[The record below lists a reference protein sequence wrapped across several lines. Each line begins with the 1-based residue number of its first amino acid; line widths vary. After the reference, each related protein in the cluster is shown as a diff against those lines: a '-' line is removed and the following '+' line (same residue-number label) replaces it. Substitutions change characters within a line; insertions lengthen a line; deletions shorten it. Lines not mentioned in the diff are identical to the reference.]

1 MQAIRWAGAVTPAA
15 QLGRKALRW
24 LRRAGRGVVLVAV
37 AGGVVGCAAPKYTVD
52 DGRRVNEALLSQIR
66 AFGEGER
73 ALRPAIARSAQLA
86 DPDCDKQWELPFSVA
101 TSEAWEADDRVA
113 WVRALGVDER
123 LTVVAATAESP
134 LQPGERIAEVDGVRR
149 ELEAERLSLMM
160 VKARD
165 FGQPFTVVT
174 AAGRRVR
181 VAPFKV
187 CRGYT
192 RLAPPNSPQTQD
204 YHWLL
209 SLHPLQVAQTR
220 LTEDEALWAVLWTQ
234 GLSEEGGARMKAYHY
249 TTSVLGTLYNLATLA
264 TGLKGAAMAADA
276 AIKAAQ
282 SAAAKVATDVIKGQ
296 LMDQARV
303 YSAQKAREGL
313 SDAADRMSRQQV
325 LEFMQRAAS
334 NRGALTGV
342 ARIGATVF
350 DRADAWALERV
361 ARLHANPLAGFS
373 LHQKMVEQGFSDN
386 AFALDVERLGAMTK
400 LAEARGLG
408 EQVAA
413 ILKGVKAA
421 DIEFALTGMPLATAP
436 KAFRYED
443 AAEAGTG
450 GPFAYGLINAML
462 GMPVE
467 SKGAP

>member
-1 MQAIRWAGAVTPAA
+1 MQATRSGLWVLGWPRLAAWCLGWALLT
-15 QLGRKALRW
+15 ALT
-24 LRRAGRGVVLVAV
+24 
-37 AGGVVGCAAPKYTVD
+37 GCAAPKYTLD
-52 DGRRVNEALLSQIR
+52 DGRSVNEALLSQIR
-66 AFGEGER
+66 AYGEGER
-73 ALRPAIARSAQLA
+73 VLRPAIARSAQLA

-101 TSEAWEADDRVA
+101 TSEAWDADDRVA

-123 LTVVAATAESP
+123 LTVVAATADSP
-134 LQPGERIAEVDGVRR
+134 LQPGERIAEVDGIRR
-149 ELEAERLSLMM
+149 DGEAERMSLL
-160 VKARD
+160 VVQARD
-165 FGQPFTVVT
+165 HGQPFTVVT
-174 AAGRRVR
+174 AAGRRAR
-181 VAPFKV
+181 VAPFEV

-209 SLHPLQVAQTR
+209 SLHPLQVAQSR

-249 TTSVLGTLYNLATLA
+249 TTSVLGTLYNVATLA

-276 AIKAAQ
+276 ALKAAQ
-282 SAAAKVATDVIKGQ
+282 SAAAKLATDVLKQQ
-296 LMDQARV
+296 LIDQARQFA
-303 YSAQKAREGL
+303 AQKAREGL
-313 SDAADRMSRQQV
+313 ADVADRLSRQQV
-325 LEFMQRAAS
+325 LEFMQRAAT
-334 NRGALTGV
+334 NRGALSGV

-350 DRADAWALERV
+350 DRADAWAHERA
-361 ARLHANPLAGFS
+361 ARLQANPLAGFS

-386 AFALDVERLGAMTK
+386 AFALDVERLGALTK

-408 EQVAA
+408 EQVVA

-443 AAEAGTG
+443 AAEASSS
-450 GPFAYGLINAML
+450 GPFAYGLIDAML

-467 SKGAP
+467 SKGAR